1 MARNDKEK
9 ILKAISTNVD
19 DLLKQKVN
27 TSVLKQNLLMKILS
41 RNTSIQNIV
50 DCSVLSIAI
59 YLLES
64 DNGKDST
71 DSKG

>member
-27 TSVLKQNLLMKILS
+27 PAVLKQNLFMKILS

-59 YLLES
+59 YLLEN
-64 DNGKDST
+64 DNGKDFK

>member
-9 ILKAISTNVD
+9 ILKAISSNID
-19 DLLKQKVN
+19 DLLKQNVN
-27 TSVLKQNLLMKILS
+27 VNMLKQNLMFKLIS

-59 YLLES
+59 YLLEN
-64 DNGKDST
+64 DNGNDTT
-71 DSKG
+71 DS

>member
-9 ILKAISTNVD
+9 ILKAISNNID

-27 TSVLKQNLLMKILS
+27 PAVLKQNLFMKILS

-59 YLLES
+59 YLLENG
-64 DNGKDST
+64 DGKDT
-71 DSKG
+71 LEVEK

>member
-9 ILKAISTNVD
+9 ILKAISSNID
-19 DLLKQKVN
+19 DLLKQNVN
-27 TSVLKQNLLMKILS
+27 VNVLKQNLMLKLIS

-59 YLLES
+59 YLLENG
-64 DNGKDST
+64 DGKDTT
-71 DSKG
+71 DS

>member
-41 RNTSIQNIV
+41 RNMSIQNIV

-64 DNGKDST
+64 DNGKDTT

>member
-19 DLLKQKVN
+19 DLMKQKVN

-41 RNTSIQNIV
+41 RNMSIQNIV

-59 YLLES
+59 YLLEN
-64 DNGKDST
+64 DNGKDFT

>member
-64 DNGKDST
+64 DNGKDTT
-71 DSKG
+71 DS

>member
-41 RNTSIQNIV
+41 RNMSIQNIV

>member
-1 MARNDKEK
+1 MERSDKEK

-27 TSVLKQNLLMKILS
+27 TSILKQNLLMKILS
-41 RNTSIQNIV
+41 RNMSVQNIV

-64 DNGKDST
+64 DNGKDTT

>member
-27 TSVLKQNLLMKILS
+27 PTLLKQNLLMKILS

-59 YLLES
+59 YLLEN
-64 DNGKDST
+64 DNGKDFK

>member
-9 ILKAISTNVD
+9 ILKAISNNID
-19 DLLKQKVN
+19 DLLKQNVN
-27 TSVLKQNLLMKILS
+27 PNVLKQNLMFKLIS

-59 YLLES
+59 YLLE
-64 DNGKDST
+64 NGGKDT
-71 DSKG
+71 AEEEK

>member
-9 ILKAISTNVD
+9 ILKAISSNID
-19 DLLKQKVN
+19 DLLKQNVN
-27 TSVLKQNLLMKILS
+27 PNVLKQNLMFKLIS

-59 YLLES
+59 YLLE
-64 DNGKDST
+64 NGGKDT
-71 DSKG
+71 AEEEK

>member
-27 TSVLKQNLLMKILS
+27 VSVLKQNLFMKILS

-59 YLLES
+59 YLLEN
-64 DNGKDST
+64 DDGKDTANNS
-71 DSKG
+71 G

>member
-9 ILKAISTNVD
+9 ILKAISTNLD

-64 DNGKDST
+64 DNGKDAT

>member
-9 ILKAISTNVD
+9 ILKAISTNLD

-41 RNTSIQNIV
+41 RNMSIQNIV

>member
-9 ILKAISTNVD
+9 ILKAISSNID
-19 DLLKQKVN
+19 DLLKQNVN
-27 TSVLKQNLLMKILS
+27 VNVLKQNLMFKLIS

-59 YLLES
+59 YLLE
-64 DNGKDST
+64 NGGKDT
-71 DSKG
+71 AEEEK

>member
-59 YLLES
+59 YLLRV
-64 DNGKDST
+64 T
-71 DSKG
+71 ITLI

>member
-9 ILKAISTNVD
+9 ILKAISTNLD

-59 YLLES
+59 YLLENS
-64 DNGKDST
+64 DGKDFT

>member
-9 ILKAISTNVD
+9 ILKAISSNID
-19 DLLKQKVN
+19 DLLKQNVN
-27 TSVLKQNLLMKILS
+27 VNVLKQNLMFKLIS

-59 YLLES
+59 YLLEN
-64 DNGKDST
+64 DNGNDTT
-71 DSKG
+71 DS

>member
-9 ILKAISTNVD
+9 ILKAISTNLD

-59 YLLES
+59 YLLENG
-64 DNGKDST
+64 DGKDTT
-71 DSKG
+71 DS

>member
-64 DNGKDST
+64 DNGKDAT

>member
-9 ILKAISTNVD
+9 ILKAISTNLD

-64 DNGKDST
+64 DNGKDTT

>member
-9 ILKAISTNVD
+9 ILKAISSNID
-19 DLLKQKVN
+19 DLLKQNVN
-27 TSVLKQNLLMKILS
+27 VNVLKQNLMFKLIS

-59 YLLES
+59 YLLEN
-64 DNGKDST
+64 DNGKDTT
-71 DSKG
+71 DSSG

>member
-9 ILKAISTNVD
+9 ILKAISNNID
-19 DLLKQKVN
+19 DLLKQNVN
-27 TSVLKQNLLMKILS
+27 VNMLKQNLMFKLIS

-59 YLLES
+59 YLLEN
-64 DNGKDST
+64 DNGNDTT
-71 DSKG
+71 DS

>member
-9 ILKAISTNVD
+9 ILKAISSNID
-19 DLLKQKVN
+19 DLLKQNVN
-27 TSVLKQNLLMKILS
+27 VNVLKQNLMFKLIS

-59 YLLES
+59 YLLEN
-64 DNGKDST
+64 DNGKDIT
-71 DSKG
+71 DSSG

>member
-9 ILKAISTNVD
+9 IIKAISSNID
-19 DLLKQKVN
+19 DLLKQNVN
-27 TSVLKQNLLMKILS
+27 VNVLKQNLMFKLIS

-59 YLLES
+59 YLLEN
-64 DNGKDST
+64 DNGKDTT
-71 DSKG
+71 DSSG

>member
-1 MARNDKEK
+1 M
-9 ILKAISTNVD
+9 
-19 DLLKQKVN
+19 
-27 TSVLKQNLLMKILS
+27 KQNLLMKILS

-59 YLLES
+59 YLLENS
-64 DNGKDST
+64 DGKDFT

>member
-59 YLLES
+59 YLLENS
-64 DNGKDST
+64 DGKDFT

>member
-9 ILKAISTNVD
+9 IIKAISSNID
-19 DLLKQKVN
+19 DLLKQNVN
-27 TSVLKQNLLMKILS
+27 VNVLKQNLMFKLIS

-59 YLLES
+59 YLLEN
-64 DNGKDST
+64 DNGKDTT
-71 DSKG
+71 DS

>member
-9 ILKAISTNVD
+9 ILKAISNNID
-19 DLLKQKVN
+19 DLLKQNVN
-27 TSVLKQNLLMKILS
+27 VNVLKQNLMFKLIS

-59 YLLES
+59 YLLEN
-64 DNGKDST
+64 DNGKDTT
-71 DSKG
+71 DSSG

>member
-9 ILKAISTNVD
+9 ILKAISTNLD

>member
-9 ILKAISTNVD
+9 ILKAISNNID
-19 DLLKQKVN
+19 DLLKQNVN
-27 TSVLKQNLLMKILS
+27 VNVLKQNLMFKLIS

-59 YLLES
+59 YLLE
-64 DNGKDST
+64 NGGKDT
-71 DSKG
+71 AEEEK